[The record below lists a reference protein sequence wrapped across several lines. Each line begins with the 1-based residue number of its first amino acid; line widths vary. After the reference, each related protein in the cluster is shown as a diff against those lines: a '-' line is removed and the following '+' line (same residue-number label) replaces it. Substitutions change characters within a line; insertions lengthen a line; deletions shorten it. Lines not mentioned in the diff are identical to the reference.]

1 MKPCRP
7 PGLEKWLLPTYVM
20 EYAWVASPLFGNA
33 NCKLFPPQDDCLRC
47 RVHPYCCST
56 SLLNQEETP
65 PLPTHTPCASTWPRN
80 PFSPLAPIFPH
91 IHLRHIQHRH
101 ATAAWQGGQIRQAWW
116 ERLWTMSPGH
126 PLDSRDF
133 QPHPPPF
140 FSFLRMRLIRA
151 TILASG

>member
-33 NCKLFPPQDDCLRC
+33 NCKLSPPQDDCLRC

-65 PLPTHTPCASTWPRN
+65 PPSPHTPHVLPLGPETPSLLSLQFSHTYTWDIFSTDMLPQHGKEADQAGVMRAFMDDESWASFRQQG
-80 PFSPLAPIFPH
+80 FP
-91 IHLRHIQHRH
+91 
-101 ATAAWQGGQIRQAWW
+101 T
-116 ERLWTMSPGH
+116 
-126 PLDSRDF
+126 
-133 QPHPPPF
+133 PPPPLF
-140 FSFLRMRLIRA
+140 FLRMRLIRA